1 MKITYGFNS
10 TMTARPGMGDKLI
23 ELLLLGVNE
32 GNPGSSEYCL
42 VYLVS
47 RSASDPDVA
56 HITEGWT
63 TGEDHHRI
71 FDSPAAKTIVAQ
83 FRDLLASEPL
93 YTDYVPVG
101 GKAAL

>member
-10 TMTARPGMGDKLI
+10 TMRAKPGMGDKLI
-23 ELLLLGVNE
+23 ELLLSGVNE

-56 HITEGWT
+56 HITEGWAT
-63 TGEDHHRI
+63 EEDHHRA
-71 FDSPAAKTIVAQ
+71 FDSPAAKAIVAQ
-83 FRDLLASEPL
+83 FRDLLASEPV
-93 YTDYVPVG
+93 YTDYVLVG
-101 GKAAL
+101 GKTAL